1 MYAGLFAAAGYE
13 VWAVDRRRDHVTAI
27 TQHGLRVSGASGDR
41 TVRLRGAVSTPAQAA
56 AAAGGPADLVV
67 LATKAPQVAEAA
79 DALGPLLGPTT
90 PVISIQNGLGSP
102 QKVADRVGAARVVVG
117 VIGGFG
123 ASIPEPGHTHH
134 AGWEFVRLGEL
145 EGPGRSDRV
154 RALGELW
161 EKAGFKVL
169 LFDDVARLVWEK
181 LICNV
186 AFSGPC
192 ALTGFTIG
200 EVLDDPAARSVAE
213 ACATEAWQVARAL
226 GVAVA
231 IDDPAAYV
239 VDFGRRIPD
248 ARPSMLL
255 DHQGRIRSEIDVING
270 AVPTQAAT
278 VGLEAPANATVAAL
292 VRARERDF
300 PA

>member
-1 MYAGLFAAAGYE
+1 MAAIAE
-13 VWAVDRRRDHVTAI
+13 R
-27 TQHGLRVSGASGDR
+27 GLRVSGASGDR
-41 TVRLRGAVSTPAQAA
+41 TVRLRGAVATPAEAA
-56 AAAGGPADLVV
+56 AAAGGPADVVV
-67 LATKAPQVAEAA
+67 LATKAPQVAAA
-79 DALGPLLGPTT
+79 AAELSPLLGPST

-102 QKVADRVGAARVVVG
+102 QQVADLWGPERVVVG

-123 ASIPEPGHTHH
+123 AQVREPGHAHH
-134 AGWEFVRLGEL
+134 EGWEFVRLGEL
-145 EGPGRSDRV
+145 SGGVSPRV

-161 EKAGFKVL
+161 EKAGFRVL

-200 EVLDDPAARSVAE
+200 EVIDHPDAWAVAAG
-213 ACATEAWQVARAL
+213 CATEAHRVARAR
-226 GVAVA
+226 GVAVDVA
-231 IDDPAAYV
+231 DPVRYV
-239 VDFGRRIPD
+239 ADFGRRIPG

-255 DHQGRIRSEIDVING
+255 DHLARTRSEIDVING
-270 AVPTQAAT
+270 AIPREAAA
-278 VGLEAPANATVAAL
+278 VGLEAPVNATVAAL

-300 PA
+300 PE